1 MKEITENF
9 VSALERAKRQTRL
22 SRAMFFED
30 IETMKEYTLE
40 EILHVWDL
48 IEKIDLM
55 DEYAK

>member
-1 MKEITENF
+1 MEQITENF

-55 DEYAK
+55 ETI